1 MKYIKTLILLNCIWF
16 LFACGTVK
24 EGFKNKKKDNSDEFL
39 VEKKSPLSM
48 PPDYNELPVPKV
60 SQNQSENED
69 IKIKSLLSSNENGAD
84 EKIEN
89 SNDQS
94 KDFEQKLLEKIK
106 QN

>member
-1 MKYIKTLILLNCIWF
+1 M
-16 LFACGTVK
+16 
-24 EGFKNKKKDNSDEFL
+24 
-39 VEKKSPLSM
+39 
-48 PPDYNELPVPKV
+48 PVPKV